1 MVRLQA
7 ASLLDLAASAEAAR
21 RKELLDRVGATLAPD
36 KVAGRLTV
44 DVQEMLR
51 ELERLCAATAPLS
64 R

>member
-7 ASLLDLAASAEAAR
+7 ASSLDPAVPAEAAH
-21 RKELLDRVGATLAPD
+21 RKELLDRVAATLAPD

-51 ELERLCAATAPLS
+51 EVERLRTAPPPAN
-64 R
+64 